1 MPQRHAYVCGGVRAP
16 IDLMAGPDLSA
27 LAALLNCIFLTVDR
41 PKVAGLSAPAK
52 LLVTPLIISLLPL
65 LDTVTDV
72 LTMTLSGAVPSISTC
87 TSKWDC
93 MRMVKVSAALKQS
106 VGS

>member
-1 MPQRHAYVCGGVRAP
+1 MPQRHAEVCGVLCAP
-16 IDLMAGPDLSA
+16 IDLIDPISLPDSSA

-52 LLVTPLIISLLPL
+52 LLVTPLIISLLPSL
-65 LDTVTDV
+65 GTVIDV

-87 TSKWDC
+87 TSNWDC
-93 MRMVKVSAALKQS
+93 YAW
-106 VGS
+106 